1 MPDFKG
7 NYIDLE
13 HAVIDDPMKVN
24 IVTWAQRIFLDKFK
38 LHKYNVFDKFYN
50 KRGNR
55 NSEQIISRCCCR
67 KFFKTFFFAQLKI
80 WCFRYVC
87 YICEKKQT
95 TFSPEKSSHGKALFT
110 QQGPEVQFPPKV
122 IISSRLWYFP
132 LQVVIFFLFS
142 LWFFPSRL

>member
-55 NSEQIISRCCCR
+55 NSDSNHQQMLLQEI
-67 KFFKTFFFAQLKI
+67 
-80 WCFRYVC
+80 VC
-87 YICEKKQT
+87 NMFILYN
-95 TFSPEKSSHGKALFT
+95 
-110 QQGPEVQFPPKV
+110 
-122 IISSRLWYFP
+122 
-132 LQVVIFFLFS
+132 
-142 LWFFPSRL
+142 